1 MENYVVPEHLAMRK
15 QPSQERTRRL
25 VEHILDSTLSLIKE
39 QGMASVNTNLIAQYA
54 EIDIASLYRFFKN
67 KDAIFFALAKRWF
80 EKVQLVVEEH
90 NFQQVVGNIVE
101 YKDSTQ
107 FLINQLPETDVM
119 LVSFHELFTHDQ
131 DFKALE
137 YWHREIVILHS
148 KRSYIENGSKW
159 DDEAL
164 TSVCL
169 YLYGFTRN
177 FMAGTIGFSAE
188 EHQHQFT
195 WFQVMLNEVREMVL
209 LGEVPEQFSR

>member
-1 MENYVVPEHLAMRK
+1 MKSYVVPEHLAMRK

-39 QGMASVNTNLIAQYA
+39 QGRAAVNTNLIAQYA

-80 EKVQLVVEEH
+80 EKVQVVVEEH
-90 NFQQVVGNIVE
+90 NYQQDVGNIVE

-107 FLINQLPETDVM
+107 FLINQLPDTEVM
-119 LVSFHELFTHDQ
+119 LVSFHELFTHDE

-137 YWHREIVILHS
+137 NWHREIVIRHM
-148 KRSYIENGSKW
+148 KQAFIDKGSKW
-159 DDEAL
+159 DEQAL
-164 TSVCL
+164 TSLCL

-195 WFQVMLNEVREMVL
+195 WFQIMANEVREMVL
-209 LGEVPEQFSR
+209 LGEVPEQYLR